1 MNNGWIKLYRK
12 IRDSKFWKDKPFSK
26 GQAWI
31 DLLFDVNFKTTKTIY
46 KKKYLQI
53 KPGRLFISQRKYAK
67 KWGWSKTKTRDY
79 FQTLENLDQIQTIK
93 KTTIGTLIMV
103 INWGL
108 YQSGEILK
116 DHQKD
121 LKKTTKRPLKDHPRI
136 DTNMETEAS
145 KDMRGLARKL
155 RTKNVKNVKNKPN
168 TTKSSLQESNIN
180 HLMTIY
186 QKKFPEQR
194 KLYGMGGVIR
204 VRDYFEEIIKSGF
217 THKEIEIAINKAND
231 SAPWNIIKPKKP
243 ESPLK
248 RALREKKEDDYK

>member
-12 IRDSKFWKDKPFSK
+12 LLESEIFYSKPAEWLKIWIYILCKVNYIKGKLPIGSNFFRRDWEKITDQSSRAHITEYQWDSCIRFLKKKK
-26 GQAWI
+26 KIATQ
-31 DLLFDVNFKTTKTIY
+31 KTTRGSIIKVLKYEIY
-46 KKKYLQI
+46 QGGVIMENDKSNQTQTKH
-53 KPGRLFISQRKYAK
+53 KPN
-67 KWGWSKTKTRDY
+67 T
-79 FQTLENLDQIQTIK
+79 NQTISK
-93 KTTIGTLIMV
+93 ELIR
-103 INWGL
+103 IN
-108 YQSGEILK
+108 
-116 DHQKD
+116 
-121 LKKTTKRPLKDHPRI
+121 
-136 DTNMETEAS
+136 
-145 KDMRGLARKL
+145 
-155 RTKNVKNVKNKPN
+155 KNDKENTN

-180 HLMTIY
+180 NLMTIY

-248 RALREKKEDDYK
+248 RALREKKENFIR